1 MFNVSSNLYNRG
13 PRAKPKTTRSYQMRT
28 HLLTLVLLVLAGI
41 GQAAEMRGVRLS
53 EENGRTRAVVEL
65 SESAEYKVFA
75 LDNPVR
81 IVLDLKH
88 VRARRAVT
96 LDAKGLVSG
105 VRSGHPDGKE
115 LRIVFD
121 LTQSAKIK
129 SFFMRPSQRA
139 GHRLVL
145 DLTPVGEVVASA
157 PPTPV
162 KRASD
167 ETSKARNVVIA
178 IDAGHGGKDPGSI
191 GPKGTYEK
199 TVALKVAQALAQRIN
214 DEPGMQA
221 VMTRDGDSFIALEE
235 RFEIARQAR
244 ADLFVSIHADSFQLA
259 TVSGSSV
266 FVLSQRGASS
276 EAVRFLADREN
287 RSDLVGGVSLDDKD
301 DMLARVLLDLSQS
314 ATQEA
319 SAAAAASVLQSL
331 KRFGKTHK
339 RHVEHANFVVL
350 RSPDVP
356 SMLVETGFIS
366 NPTEEANLN
375 SAKHRGRLADAIL
388 DGIRHYFQT
397 SPPPGTWLAQH
408 SPKRS
413 TRAPLSN
420 SEATASLGEAV
431 GPSDRARQHRVAS
444 GETLSDIAVK
454 HGVSLSKLRQAN
466 NIRGNMLRAG
476 VVLKI
481 PGT

>member
-1 MFNVSSNLYNRG
+1 
-13 PRAKPKTTRSYQMRT
+13 MRIVF
-28 HLLTLVLLVLAGI
+28 LFVLLACCGLTH
-41 GQAAEMRGVRLS
+41 AAEMRGVRLS
-53 EENGRTRAVVEL
+53 EEDGRTRAVIEL
-65 SESAEYKVFA
+65 SESADYKVFA

-81 IVLDLKH
+81 IVLDLEQ

-105 VRSGHPDGKE
+105 VRSGHPDGKQ

-121 LTQSAKIK
+121 LTQAAKIK
-129 SFFMRPSQRA
+129 SFFMRPSARA

-145 DLTPVGEVVASA
+145 DLTPVGEAVAAA
-157 PPTPV
+157 PATPV
-162 KRASD
+162 KRASE

-199 TVALKVAQALAQRIN
+199 TVALKVALALAQRIN

-221 VMTRDGDSFIALEE
+221 VLTRDGDSFIPLEE
-235 RFEIARQAR
+235 RFEIARKAR
-244 ADLFVSIHADSFQLA
+244 ADLFVSIHADAFQLS

-350 RSPDVP
+350 RSPDVA
-356 SMLVETGFIS
+356 SMLIETGFIS

-388 DGIRHYFQT
+388 DGIRQYFQT

-413 TRAPLSN
+413 TRAQAP
-420 SEATASLGEAV
+420 AV
-431 GPSDRARQHRVAS
+431 VVAEQSSKAGSDSSSREHRVAS

-454 HGVSLSKLRQAN
+454 HRVSLSKLRQAN

-481 PGT
+481 PRS